1 MQHWLPE
8 KLVETQRDDFRR
20 EIEEINL
27 IGEAEN
33 AYEARQN
40 WPKKLLQNLGNWM
53 MGAGKK
59 LEDHNQ
65 APDPLPRS
73 YQGHKVAR

>member
-8 KLVETQRDDFRR
+8 KLVETRRDDFRR

-27 IGEAEN
+27 ISEVEN
-33 AYEARQN
+33 TYKARHS
-40 WPKKLLQNLGNWM
+40 WGKKLLQNIGKWM
-53 MGAGKK
+53 MGAGKR
-59 LEDHNQ
+59 LDNNNRV
-65 APDPLPRS
+65 PDSLPRS

>member
-8 KLVETQRDDFRR
+8 KLVKTRRDDFRR

-33 AYEARQN
+33 AYEARQSL
-40 WPKKLLQNLGNWM
+40 PKKLLQNLGRWM
-53 MGAGKK
+53 MGTGKK
-59 LEDHNQ
+59 LEDDYQ
-65 APDPLPRS
+65 AADPLPRS